1 MKNICI
7 LRNNQIKPD
16 SRVEKEAACLI
27 EAGYNVKVLAWDR
40 ESDHAPEEGIVHSM
54 GVDIPVVWFG
64 CKASFGGGMSSLYA
78 FLKFQ
83 KSIFTWLRHN
93 KNNVDIIHACDFD
106 TAFIASFIK
115 RFYGKTLVFDVFDF
129 WFGNPE
135 NLFQRIVR
143 GLQNKTINFSDATII
158 CTEERRH
165 QIRDSKP
172 KNLTIIHNTP
182 PKVNIEKFY
191 NLSSEKTKVCY
202 VGIFQEGRL
211 LEEMS
216 QFFVNHPEIELH
228 IGGFGKYESLYEN
241 LACQYPNI
249 FYYGRLLYEQT
260 LALENSCDIM
270 LAIYDPK
277 EENHVFAAPNKFY
290 ESLMLGK
297 PVVMAKGTG
306 LSSIVDNEKI
316 GVTIDYSLNGLE
328 QGILAL
334 DSIKDVW
341 PDMSKRM
348 KSLYR
353 EKYGWDEMK
362 VRLLNLYSHLTHS

>member
-27 EAGYNVKVLAWDR
+27 DAGYSVKVLAWDR
-40 ESDHAPEEGIVHSM
+40 ESDHDMKEGFIHSM

-64 CKASFGGGMSSLYA
+64 HKAVFGGGMSSLPA

-83 KSIFTWLRHN
+83 KSLFFWLKNNR
-93 KNNVDIIHACDFD
+93 NNVDIIHACDFD
-106 TAFIASFIK
+106 TAFVASLIK
-115 RFYGKTLVFDVFDF
+115 RIYKKTLIFDVFDY
-129 WFGNPE
+129 WFGNPA
-135 NLFQRIVR
+135 NLFQKIIR
-143 GLQNKTINFSDATII
+143 GLQNKTINYSDGTII
-158 CTEERRH
+158 CTEERKR
-165 QIRDSKP
+165 QIIDSRP

-182 PKVNIEKFY
+182 PKLHVKNIF

-216 QFFVNHPEIELH
+216 HFFINHPEIELH
-228 IGGFGKYESLYEN
+228 IGGFGKFESLYER
-241 LACQYPNI
+241 LASNYPNI
-249 FYYGRLLYEQT
+249 FYYGRLLYDQT

-297 PVVMAKGTG
+297 PLVMAKGTG
-306 LSSIVDNEKI
+306 LSSIVNKERI
-316 GVTIDYSLNGLE
+316 GVTIDYSLNGFE
-328 QGILAL
+328 QGILTL
-334 DSIKDVW
+334 DENKNEW
-341 PDMSKRM
+341 PKMSMRM

-353 EKYGWDEMK
+353 DKYGWDEMK
-362 VRLLNLYSHLTHS
+362 VRLLNLYSHLSN